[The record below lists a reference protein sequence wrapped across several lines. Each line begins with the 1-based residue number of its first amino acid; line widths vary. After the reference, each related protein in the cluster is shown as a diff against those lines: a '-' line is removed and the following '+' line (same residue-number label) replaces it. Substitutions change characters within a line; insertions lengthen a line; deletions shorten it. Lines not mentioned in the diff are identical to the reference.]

1 MLDMKMVVHFEVD
14 ACLPTDAFGTE
25 LAAEVD
31 PTSAV
36 DNLADALGGISL
48 SSDASSSSPSPGTI
62 HVLRAG
68 THIPQNALLELATRK
83 ASSVKYLDWNELYP
97 QLALAQVPALRL
109 GVHEHSRFT
118 ELHEWQII
126 GTGAGAGAGPSSPP
140 PDLTAQRRETAAQI
154 VRLAHVLKK
163 VQGLAISRGP
173 GPTGSFSLVCKNGE
187 LDVYGRPGARSC
199 LPSDVKGRFYRAGTG
214 ASVGASS

>member
-25 LAAEVD
+25 LAAEVG

-36 DNLADALGGISL
+36 DSLADALGGIAL
-48 SSDASSSSPSPGTI
+48 SSDASSSPSPGTI
-62 HVLRAG
+62 HVLRSG
-68 THIPQNALLELATRK
+68 THIPQDALLELATRK
-83 ASSVKYLDWNELYP
+83 ASSVKHLDWNELYP

-118 ELHEWQII
+118 ELHEWQVI
-126 GTGAGAGAGPSSPP
+126 GTDTGASSPP
-140 PDLTAQRRETAAQI
+140 PDLAAQRRETAAQI
-154 VRLAHVLKK
+154 VRLAHVLEK
-163 VQGLAISRGP
+163 VQELAISRGP
-173 GPTGSFSLVCKNGE
+173 GPAGCFSLVCKNGE

-199 LPSDVKGRFYRAGTG
+199 LPSDVKARFYRAGTG
-214 ASVGASS
+214 ASVVGA